1 MTNNRRIIDSAL
13 FEDDFVGG
21 LDFFGRYL
29 WIGLFSAVADDQGRF
44 LDNSAIIRARV
55 FPYDAVTDDQVEAV
69 LVQLAAAG
77 KITRY
82 QVEGKRLVQINHW
95 WIYQQPSWASPSRH
109 PAPEGWVDRVK
120 YHTKGNKIVVL
131 NWESEGGYV
140 EGVPSPLSIQLPSQL
155 YSPLPSALCS
165 DLSSPIEEQEKE
177 EEKIED
183 VKQEQEQKTRV
194 PAPAAAARIGYQTDA
209 MILRA
214 WTMATDMPAIPP
226 GDLSK
231 VLPVLESVSARY
243 KSAEEFAAAL
253 KPYYQAWL
261 SRRTADGRAYS
272 RTNLGWID
280 WFAVG
285 EIPPVRGEK
294 RKKQDQPSAAEL
306 AAALGGGV

>member
-1 MTNNRRIIDSAL
+1 MTSKRIIDSAL

-44 LDNSAIIRARV
+44 LDNAAIIRAKV
-55 FPYDAVTDDQVEAV
+55 FPFDAVTDAQVEAV
-69 LVQLAAAG
+69 LVQLAEAG

-82 QVEGKRLVQINHW
+82 LVDGKRLVQINHW
-95 WIYQQPSWASPSRH
+95 WVYQQPSWALPSRF
-109 PAPEGWVDRVK
+109 PAPEGWVDRAK
-120 YHTKGNKIVVL
+120 YHAKGNRIIVV
-131 NWESEGGYV
+131 NWDSEGGYV
-140 EGVPSPLSIQLPSQL
+140 EDVSSLLPSA
-155 YSPLPSALCS
+155 LPSALCS
-165 DLSSPIEEQEKE
+165 DLPSPIEEEKRE
-177 EEKIED
+177 EEIKED
-183 VKQEQEQKTRV
+183 VKQEQEQKTRA
-194 PAPAAAARIGYQTDA
+194 PAAAAAARIGYQTDA

-280 WFAVG
+280 WFAAG
-285 EIPPVRGEK
+285 EIPPVRGDN
-294 RKKQDQPSAAEL
+294 RKKQGNQPSAAEL

>member
-1 MTNNRRIIDSAL
+1 MAKRMIASEL
-13 FEDDFVGG
+13 FEDDFIGQ

-44 LDNSAIIRARV
+44 LDNAAIIRARV
-55 FPYDAVTDDQVEAV
+55 FPFDAVTDAQVEAV

-77 KITRY
+77 KIIRY
-82 QVEGKRLVQINHW
+82 LAAGKRLVQITHW
-95 WIYQQPSWASPSRH
+95 WTYQQPSWASPSRQ

-120 YHTKGNKIVVL
+120 YHTKGNKITVL
-131 NWESEGGYV
+131 NWESEGGFA
-140 EGVPSPLSIQLPSQL
+140 EGVPSPLAIQLP
-155 YSPLPSALCS
+155 SPLPSALCS
-165 DLSSPIEEQEKE
+165 ELPSPIEEKEKE
-177 EEKIED
+177 EEKKEE
-183 VKQEQEQKTRV
+183 VKQEQEQKT
-194 PAPAAAARIGYQTDA
+194 PAAAAARIGYQTDA

-226 GDLSK
+226 GDLPK
-231 VLPVLESVSARY
+231 ILPVLESVSGRY
-243 KSAEEFAAAL
+243 TSAEDFAAAL

-280 WFAVG
+280 WFAAG
-285 EIPPVRGEK
+285 EIPPVR
-294 RKKQDQPSAAEL
+294 RDNLKKPGSQPSAAEL

>member
-44 LDNSAIIRARV
+44 LDNAAIIRARV
-55 FPYDAVTDDQVEAV
+55 FPYDAVTDVQVEAV
-69 LVQLAAAG
+69 LVQLAEAG

-82 QVEGKRLVQINHW
+82 QVDGKRLVQINHW
-95 WIYQQPSWASPSRH
+95 WVYQQPSWASPSRH

-131 NWESEGGYV
+131 NWDSDGGYV
-140 EGVPSPLSIQLPSQL
+140 EGIPN
-155 YSPLPSALCS
+155 PLPIELPNRLCSALGS
-165 DLSSPIEEQEKE
+165 DLHSPIEEKE

-183 VKQEQEQKTRV
+183 VKQEQEQKTH
-194 PAPAAAARIGYQTDA
+194 APAAARISYQADA
-209 MILRA
+209 MVMRA
-214 WTMATDMPAIPP
+214 WTLATDMPVIPP

-231 VLPVLESVSARY
+231 VLPVLESVAARY
-243 KSAEEFAAAL
+243 KSAEDFAAAL

-280 WFAVG
+280 WFAAG
-285 EIPPVRGEK
+285 EIPLVRGDN
-294 RKKQDQPSAAEL
+294 RKKQGNQPSAAEL